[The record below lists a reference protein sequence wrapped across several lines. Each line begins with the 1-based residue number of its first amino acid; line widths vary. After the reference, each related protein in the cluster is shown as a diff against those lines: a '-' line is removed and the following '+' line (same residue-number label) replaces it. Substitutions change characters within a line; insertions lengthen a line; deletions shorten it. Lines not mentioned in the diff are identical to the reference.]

1 MAVLL
6 TMMWFEGLK
15 PILFYAVDRFFEPCK
30 IMMKKTT
37 WRSGI
42 IEKKN
47 LLSVI
52 THFGYTFF
60 SLLIANLIKI
70 DFMILRTANRENCH

>member
-1 MAVLL
+1 MAVSL

-15 PILFYAVDRFFEPCK
+15 PILFYVVDQFFEPCK
-30 IMMKKTT
+30 IMMKKTI

-42 IEKKN
+42 IEKKK
-47 LLSVI
+47 SVKR
-52 THFGYTFF
+52 YNTFWLYIF

-70 DFMILRTANRENCH
+70 DS

>member
-1 MAVLL
+1 MAVSL

-15 PILFYAVDRFFEPCK
+15 PILFYAVDQFFEPSK

-42 IEKKN
+42 IEKKK
-47 LLSVI
+47 LLSII
-52 THFGYTFF
+52 THFG
-60 SLLIANLIKI
+60 
-70 DFMILRTANRENCH
+70 